1 MNIQIKSK
9 IMDEQ
14 DLGRTIARLTHEI
27 LEKNKGLENIV
38 VIGMRTRGVYVAE
51 FILDNTLEKIIEKE
65 DIL

>member
-27 LEKNKGLENIV
+27 LEKNKGLENIWGNV
-38 VIGMRTRGVYVAE
+38 KHRQFGKAQQN
-51 FILDNTLEKIIEKE
+51 D
-65 DIL
+65 